1 MHWREICGMAA
12 NEQTPCP
19 FTCDNS
25 ENGEVH
31 LKDARPCAT
40 GRANREDNPLMNPI
54 EQVVQQVTLGG
65 AVRENHA
72 LEHAT
77 IVLLSKRFPEVRLSG
92 ISFATGFFVFG
103 DLPTEVI
110 RPMAEQALA
119 RLRGGE
125 PEMAIHERCG
135 TNLAVAGM
143 LTGLSAMTVARLRK
157 PYNSFNNI
165 VLATTA
171 AIVVSRPLGL
181 LVQRYITTRT
191 PGEEMKITGV
201 KKMTV
206 LGAPAHFVQTDNQG
220 ARLHL
225 MPHAS

>member
-1 MHWREICGMAA
+1 MSMW
-12 NEQTPCP
+12 P
-19 FTCDNS
+19 
-25 ENGEVH
+25 
-31 LKDARPCAT
+31 
-40 GRANREDNPLMNPI
+40 MNLL

-92 ISFATGFFVFG
+92 VSFASGFFVFG
-103 DLPTEVI
+103 DVPTEAV
-110 RPMAEQALA
+110 RPLAEQALA

-143 LTGLSAMTVARLRK
+143 LTGLSAMTVARMRK
-157 PYNSFNNI
+157 PYNTFNNV

-171 AIVVSRPLGL
+171 ALVLARPLGL
-181 LVQRYITTRT
+181 LVQRYVTTRT
-191 PGEEMKITGV
+191 PGQTMRVVGV
-201 KKMTV
+201 RSLRF
-206 LGAPAHFVQTDNQG
+206 LGNPAHFVSTDNPG
-220 ARLHL
+220 ARLVAV
-225 MPHAS
+225 AS